1 MRHRLVAPL
10 LLAAV
15 VGLGACGDSEPRR
28 TAPDAPAAGSPLE
41 HRPEDVQSL
50 VLPEEVS
57 GVVRPWTGDLDGMIE
72 RKLVRV
78 AVARGGF
85 FYYINRGRQHG
96 LTSEALSGFEDFL
109 NRHLE
114 LKGTRRIHV
123 VALPMTRDQI
133 LPAVTDGVAD
143 IAAGGLTITPERSRL
158 LDFSAPW
165 MTGVREIVV
174 TGPVSL
180 PIEKLDDLSG
190 REVVVR
196 VSSSYFESLLGLN
209 EDLERRGLAPI
220 DIIPAHEI
228 FEAEDLL
235 EMASVG
241 MIGITISDDY
251 IARFWGEVFPELSL
265 RPDLVVR
272 EAGDIAWG
280 FRKGSPQL
288 REAIDTFV
296 EETRPGTLLGNIVTK
311 RYLENPERVV
321 NALSGD
327 RLKELSLEAPYFRK
341 YADRYGFDWL
351 QLAAQAFQE
360 SRLSHATRS
369 PAGAVGIMQVLPQ
382 TARLMKVND
391 YASLEGNIHAGAKYM
406 RYLADHYFPDES
418 IDPMN
423 RWLFALAGYN
433 AGGARISRL
442 REKARRDGR
451 DPNRWFGEVE
461 QEVAARIGSETVN
474 YVRNVMKYYLAYRM
488 TFEREQ
494 LREDVLSR
502 LTRTR

>member
-1 MRHRLVAPL
+1 MREAFIAPV

-15 VGLGACGDSEPRR
+15 IGLTGCDRNEPQRVV
-28 TAPDAPAAGSPLE
+28 ADAPAEASPIE

-57 GVVRPWTGDLDGMIE
+57 GVIRPWSGDLDGMLE
-72 RKLVRV
+72 RKLIRV

-85 FYYINRGRQHG
+85 FFYISKGRQYG
-96 LTSEALSGFEDFL
+96 LTSEALRGFEQFL
-109 NRHLE
+109 NKQLG
-114 LKGTRRIHV
+114 LTGTRRVHV
-123 VALPMTRDQI
+123 IALPMTRDQI
-133 LPAVTDGVAD
+133 FPAVAAGTAD

-165 MTGVREIVV
+165 MTGVREIVI
-174 TGPVSL
+174 TGPLSL
-180 PIEKLDDLSG
+180 PIDDLDDLSG

-196 VSSSYFESLLGLN
+196 VSSSYYESLLALN
-209 EDLERRGLAPI
+209 ERLEDRDMAPV
-220 DIIPAHEI
+220 DIVPAHEI
-228 FEAEDLL
+228 FEDEDLL
-235 EMASVG
+235 EMVSVG

-251 IARFWGEVFPELSL
+251 VANFWGQVFEDLSL

-272 EAGDIAWG
+272 ESGDIAWG
-280 FRKGSPQL
+280 FRKDSPKV
-288 REAIDTFV
+288 RDMIDRFV
-296 EETRPGTLLGNIVTK
+296 EESRPGTLLGNIVSK
-311 RYLENPERVV
+311 RYLEDPQRVV

-327 RLKELSLEAPYFRK
+327 RLDQLSSEAPFFRK
-341 YADRYGFDWL
+341 YADQYDFDWL

-360 SRLSHATRS
+360 SKLIHGTRS
-369 PAGAVGIMQVLPQ
+369 PAGAIGIMQVLPQ
-382 TARLMKVND
+382 TGRLMRVRD
-391 YASLEGNIHAGAKYM
+391 YASVEGNIHAGVKYM
-406 RYLADHYFPDES
+406 RYLADHYFPDEG

-433 AGGARISRL
+433 AGGARINRL
-442 REKARRDGR
+442 REKAKKNGR

-461 QEVAARIGSETVN
+461 QEVAARVGSETVN

-488 TFEREQ
+488 TFERER

-502 LTRTR
+502 LARTG

>member
-1 MRHRLVAPL
+1 MREWLVA
-10 LLAAV
+10 AV
-15 VGLGACGDSEPRR
+15 LMATVLGVLGCGKSDPQR
-28 TAPDAPAAGSPLE
+28 TGRETPAAASPIQ

-57 GVVRPWTGDLDGMIE
+57 GVVESWSGDLDGMID

-85 FYYINRGRQHG
+85 FFYIHEGRQYG
-96 LTSEALSGFEDFL
+96 LTSEALRGFEEFL
-109 NRHLE
+109 NTHLG
-114 LKGTRRIHV
+114 LKGTKRVHV

-133 LPAVTDGVAD
+133 FPAVAEGIAD
-143 IAAGGLTITPERSRL
+143 IAAGGLTITPERRRL

-180 PIEKLDDLSG
+180 PIDSLDDLSG

-196 VSSSYFESLLGLN
+196 VSSSYYESLLALN
-209 EDLERRGLAPI
+209 ADLEARGRAPMEI
-220 DIIPAHEI
+220 VPAHEI
-228 FEAEDLL
+228 FEDEDLL
-235 EMASVG
+235 EMVSVG
-241 MIGITISDDY
+241 MIGITVSDDY
-251 IARFWGEVFPELSL
+251 VARFWAQVFADLSL

-272 EAGDIAWG
+272 ESGDIAWG
-280 FRKGSPQL
+280 FRKDSPRL
-288 REAIDTFV
+288 RDAVNLFV
-296 EETRPGTLLGNIVTK
+296 EKNRPGTLLGNVVSR
-311 RYLENPERVV
+311 RYLDDPQRVV
-321 NALSGD
+321 NALAGD
-327 RLKELSLEAPYFRK
+327 RLDLLSFEAPYFRK
-341 YADRYGFDWL
+341 YAELYGFDWL

-360 SRLSHATRS
+360 SRLDHETRS
-369 PAGAVGIMQVLPQ
+369 PAGAVGIMQVMPQ
-382 TARLMKVND
+382 TGRLMRVKD
-391 YASLEGNIHAGAKYM
+391 YASLEGNIHAGARYM
-406 RYLADHYFPDES
+406 RYLADHYFPDEDM
-418 IDPMN
+418 DPMN

-442 REKARRDGR
+442 REKARKNGR
-451 DPNRWFGEVE
+451 DPQRWFGQVE
-461 QEVAARIGSETVN
+461 NEVAARVGSETVN

-502 LTRTR
+502 LARAD